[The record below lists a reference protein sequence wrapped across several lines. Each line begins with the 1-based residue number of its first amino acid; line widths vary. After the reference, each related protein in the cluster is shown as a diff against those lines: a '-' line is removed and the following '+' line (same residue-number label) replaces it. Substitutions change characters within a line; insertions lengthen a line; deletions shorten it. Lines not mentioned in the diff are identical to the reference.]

1 MVCAEIRRLVSP
13 STKITRF
20 ALYNTSCM
28 PVTIELQN
36 IGDVP
41 VRSEIAAIVEHVL
54 SDRPGVWRVTILG
67 SRANDNWEMKIE
79 GPKGYERSYT
89 LIGSAGEH
97 EPQAVGNVLA
107 KLVTAQTA

>member
-1 MVCAEIRRLVSP
+1 MRIPECENSAV
-13 STKITRF
+13 RF
-20 ALYNTSCM
+20 VQYRMS
-28 PVTIELQN
+28 VTVDLQN

-41 VRSEIAAIVEHVL
+41 VRSEIVAIVEHVL

-67 SRANDNWEMKIE
+67 SRANDSWEMKVE

-97 EPQAVGNVLA
+97 QPQVVGNVLV
-107 KLVTAQTA
+107 KLVPAQTA